1 MTSGN
6 PYLDHYRQQR
16 AHQREHGPSLPTVS
30 GLRRDE
36 RPHEVCIGCLADPGF
51 SVEGEPHAV
60 KQRFAWAIPS
70 DAAVEVIA
78 RYSPGGVV
86 EIGAGGG
93 YWARLLRARGVDV
106 VAYDPEPPGEASD
119 WHSGYAWS
127 DVEHGDHRVVAKHPD
142 RTLLLVWPS
151 YSQGWT
157 DAVVELYAGDTVVYV
172 GEPPGGCTGT
182 DRMHQLLG
190 GETSCWCFVGP
201 CECPPTVPAQFREVE
216 RVGIPQWWG
225 LNDYL
230 SVHQRLSR

>member
-6 PYLDHYRQQR
+6 PYLDHYREQLE
-16 AHQREHGPSLPTVS
+16 HQREHMGQMLVDHRPQEFCIRCVLDS
-30 GLRRDE
+30 GQDA
-36 RPHEVCIGCLADPGF
+36 V
-51 SVEGEPHAV
+51 PHAV
-60 KQRFAWAIPS
+60 KQRFAWAVPNEEAL
-70 DAAVEVIA
+70 DAVA
-78 RYSPGGVV
+78 RYSPSGVV
-86 EIGAGGG
+86 EIGAGAG

-106 VAYDPEPPGEASD
+106 VAFDPEPPGEASD

-127 DVEHGDHRVVAKHPD
+127 EVQHGDHTVVAKHPD

-190 GETSCWCFVGP
+190 GETSCWCFEDP
-201 CECPPTVPAQFREVE
+201 CDCPPTVPARFREVE

-230 SVHQRLSR
+230 SVHRRLSR